1 MKSINN
7 IFEMV
12 KADRY
17 TADGREEIIKAQE
30 AETKDARRY
39 KPGEI
44 SEATGLQKQPD
55 GSWDLPTSTKYGK
68 VTTNKEGKVGIQQTL
83 GKGSKFEEFAN
94 EKSASRALANL
105 TAGYNT
111 TERSKEDPHSDK
123 ARQVKHWDKE
133 TEQIKKENKAERRA
147 AHAAHFQNEAGAP
160 AGTKQEKGLT
170 RQDNTIFKGN
180 DARELNSNVQS
191 AAGGE
196 RDISAE
202 NRAYHEKVEKER
214 AERETRANNQASKAR
229 QEAEARHL
237 SGVEMKDFF
246 LAKAYEGASVEMTQ
260 RGLEAQG
267 FDLLEAN
274 DKVNVYERPEGGRI
288 TMQLEG
294 NKIKSAEYQ
303 TPAETAREARSE
315 RANPAGAKQE
325 EIGKFYTKFDDVQ
338 GAYDAGRQTFPEG
351 GYTIFKTPTGQY
363 KVVDDPKTKQRMTEA
378 GYQVEVDVPKGTK
391 PPKSPGQKDSAPLT
405 GDTKIKVKK

>member
-39 KPGEI
+39 KTGEI

-55 GSWDLPTSTKYGK
+55 GSWAPPKSTKYGK

-147 AHAAHFQNEAGAP
+147 EHASHFQNPEAKGAGIPKADEKTFIGKTYKDFAESARASGYTPKTEKENLDGSSSTTFENKEGKAIRVDFDKNGKISKVDAGA
-160 AGTKQEKGLT
+160 TE
-170 RQDNTIFKGN
+170 
-180 DARELNSNVQS
+180 
-191 AAGGE
+191 GE
-196 RDISAE
+196 
-202 NRAYHEKVEKER
+202 
-214 AERETRANNQASKAR
+214 
-229 QEAEARHL
+229 
-237 SGVEMKDFF
+237 
-246 LAKAYEGASVEMTQ
+246 
-260 RGLEAQG
+260 
-267 FDLLEAN
+267 
-274 DKVNVYERPEGGRI
+274 
-288 TMQLEG
+288 
-294 NKIKSAEYQ
+294 
-303 TPAETAREARSE
+303 
-315 RANPAGAKQE
+315 KQE

-378 GYQVEVDVPKGTK
+378 GYQVEVDVPEGTK
-391 PPKSPGQKDSAPLT
+391 PPKSPVQKDSAPLT
-405 GDTKIKVKK
+405 GDKKIKLKK